1 MLARGA
7 GEANGFWQKSTR
19 VRAAL
24 RAGKPGLAVRMRR
37 LLLLLLLPLATSCSS
52 LRFGKTK
59 PAADTP
65 PEAPAEILVGTIELV
80 NPEQDFVLI
89 RCEVIPVLPD
99 RAELTAV
106 GADGSESKLVLTPER
121 KGRHL
126 TADIREGSPQLRQ
139 LVIYQ
144 RSPSSAPASPAA
156 PEAPATPAA
165 PASPPMPG
173 GLPSLPGLP
182 PGYLPSPGS

>member
-1 MLARGA
+1 
-7 GEANGFWQKSTR
+7 
-19 VRAAL
+19 
-24 RAGKPGLAVRMRR
+24 MRR
-37 LLLLLLLPLATSCSS
+37 LLLLLLLPLATSCAA

-59 PAADTP
+59 PAADTA
-65 PEAPAEILVGTIELV
+65 PEAPTEVLVGTIELV
-80 NPEQDFVLI
+80 NPEQNFVLI

-106 GADGSESKLVLTPER
+106 GTDGSESKLMLAPER

-139 LVIYQ
+139 WVIYR
-144 RSPSSAPASPAA
+144 RSPSSAPANPAV
-156 PEAPATPAA
+156 PEAPTTPAA
-165 PASPPMPG
+165 PTTPPAPA